1 MTQKIVS
8 LAPKHAATTEDA
20 LAVLD
25 SLKKCIEDGEIV
37 GFACVGIEPDD
48 VTRTWMATTRPVT
61 NLRMI
66 GAVYHMLHWFEQ
78 EM

>member
-20 LAVLD
+20 LQVLS
-25 SLKKCIEDGEIV
+25 SLKEMIEKGEIV
-37 GFACVGIEPDD
+37 AFACVGIEPDD
-48 VTRTWMATTRPVT
+48 VTRTWMASTRPVT